1 MPSSAIISNIESLLT
16 GSGQRC
22 SVGASQGLC
31 TYSMLCTF
39 AKVRL
44 MLTSSVII
52 LTFFYQGTHLGT
64 CRDRFIFGSCCQM
77 PKSESSQSQPTVEA
91 VEAEEECG
99 EQREEEVAEVCG
111 RRNEEGQE
119 GRIQGGS
126 VANR

>member
-1 MPSSAIISNIESLLT
+1 M
-16 GSGQRC
+16 
-22 SVGASQGLC
+22 
-31 TYSMLCTF
+31 
-39 AKVRL
+39 
-44 MLTSSVII
+44 
-52 LTFFYQGTHLGT
+52 
-64 CRDRFIFGSCCQM
+64 
-77 PKSESSQSQPTVEA
+77 EA